1 MLRVVS
7 IGIVSGASLTHCLG
21 FLPDTDT
28 LLIPAMTVVVCLV
41 AGVWLARRD
50 ANMFSKRCTDRLVLV
65 LFVLLSSVM
74 CAMTWTVFQ
83 AQSRLKDS
91 LSPSLENVVTR
102 VTYLVQSM
110 SQDQSELQRFE
121 AQVLD
126 PLPPGMPRNILVS
139 WQDTQANRV
148 TVLPGQTWR
157 AALVLRRPHGA
168 SNPSGFDYES
178 HMFQKN
184 IRALGK
190 VRGRPKLLSDHPYAS
205 MRVMVSRIR
214 HNIRQSM
221 RNVLGDARYAPV
233 LIALAIGDQDSVS
246 AADWD
251 IFNRT
256 GITHLVS
263 ISGSHVTMLAAF
275 GGVSMMWLWKRIRF
289 TRRHACEMIPSK
301 VMAACAALLIA
312 FLYCLLAGWGVPARR
327 TFFML
332 LVIGMAMIARLSIS
346 PTAILGTAAAVVTVL
361 DPWSPL
367 ATGFWLSFGA
377 VLVLFAVGAQA
388 LKARTGRSAFKKTW
402 FLIRE
407 SARMQWL
414 ITLAMLPVLAFLF
427 QQVSLVSPFANAIAI
442 PVVTFIVTPFA
453 LLTGIF
459 CVIPGF
465 DGVAYFFGYLAN
477 FSMQWAMY
485 PIIWLAQAKWSMFSV
500 AAMPVWLLILSLAGV
515 AWALLPP
522 GVPVRWAGW
531 CLLFP
536 ALVWRPDRPEQ
547 GAWRMVALDV
557 GQGSAILVSTKH
569 HDLLF
574 DTGPRSGQTDA
585 AQRVINP
592 VMRALAIHKIDTLV
606 VSHADMDHVGGLAH
620 ILKTNVVKNIYAS
633 FDVQA
638 WLDHKKYM
646 PMESG
651 VNTENISTLRCERGQ
666 KWSWDGVLF
675 TMLHPLDS
683 NSTAAKKNAGSCVLH
698 IEGKFHSA
706 LLPGDIGETEE
717 KTLTLSSHALKA
729 DVVIVAHHGSTSS
742 SSAPFVRQIN
752 AHHAIA
758 QLGHL
763 NRFKH
768 PDPQVVDRWQK
779 SNTTFWR
786 SDQQGAIHVLS
797 TALGLDVYSY
807 RAVQNRYWTLQF
819 KTPER

>member
-1 MLRVVS
+1 MLRVMS

-21 FLPDTDT
+21 ALPKTGGLLAPT
-28 LLIPAMTVVVCLV
+28 LTVLVCLI
-41 AGVWLARRD
+41 ANSWISQRNALTFSSHFSYRLLFLLGAWLT
-50 ANMFSKRCTDRLVLV
+50 SL
-65 LFVLLSSVM
+65 M

-83 AQSRLKDS
+83 AQSRLNDS
-91 LSPSLENVVTR
+91 LTPTLENVVTR
-102 VTYLVQSM
+102 VTFLVQSM
-110 SQDQSELQRFE
+110 TQDQSALLRFE
-121 AQVLD
+121 ARVLD
-126 PLPPGMPRNILVS
+126 PLPPGLPRHILVS
-139 WQDTQANRV
+139 WQDTQKDRV

-157 AALVLRRPHGA
+157 AALVFKRPHGA
-168 SNPSGFDYES
+168 SNPAGFDYES

-190 VRGRPKLLSDHPYAS
+190 VRGHPKLLSDHPYAS

-214 HNIRQSM
+214 DNIRQSM
-221 RNVLGDARYAPV
+221 RKVLGDARYAPV

-246 AADWD
+246 AGDWD

-275 GGVSMMWLWKRIRF
+275 GGVSMLWGWKRLRF
-289 TRRHACEMIPSK
+289 ARRHACEIIPAK

-332 LVIGMAMIARLSIS
+332 LVIGIAMIARLSIS

-388 LKARTGRSAFKKTW
+388 LQVRAGRSTFNKVW

-453 LLTGIF
+453 LLTAMLS
-459 CVIPGF
+459 VIPGL
-465 DGVAYFFGYLAN
+465 DAVAYCFGWIAN

-485 PIIWLAQAKWSMFSV
+485 PITWLAQARWSMFGV
-500 AAMPVWLLILSLAGV
+500 AAMPISLLMLSIVGV

-536 ALVWRPDRPEQ
+536 ALVWRPERPEQ
-547 GAWRMVALDV
+547 GGWRMIALDV
-557 GQGSAILVSTKH
+557 GQGSAILVSTQH
-569 HDLLF
+569 HELLF
-574 DTGPRSGQTDA
+574 DAGPRTGQADT

-592 VMRALAIHKIDTLV
+592 VMRALAIDKIDSLV
-606 VSHADMDHVGGLAH
+606 VSHADMDHAGGLEH
-620 ILKTNVVKNIYAS
+620 IVKTNSVNNIYAS

-638 WLDHKKYM
+638 WLNHKKYTSEGYGM
-646 PMESG
+646 
-651 VNTENISTLRCERGQ
+651 NFKKISSIRCVQGQ
-666 KWSWDGVLF
+666 KWNWDGVTF
-675 TMLHPLDS
+675 TMLHPLES
-683 NSTAAKKNAGSCVLH
+683 NSHAAKKNAGSCVLH
-698 IEGKFHSA
+698 IEGAFHSA
-706 LLPGDIGETEE
+706 LLPGDIGESEE
-717 KTLTLSSHALKA
+717 KTLTRSNYPLKA
-729 DVVIVAHHGSTSS
+729 DVVIVAHHGSSS
-742 SSAPFVRQIN
+742 SSSEHFVRQVQ
-752 AHHAIA
+752 ARHAIA
-758 QLGHL
+758 QLGYL

-768 PDPQVVDRWQK
+768 PHPQVVERWQAV
-779 SNTTFWR
+779 NTTFWR
-786 SDQQGAIHVLS
+786 TDQQGAINVLS
-797 TALGLDVYSY
+797 AAQGLDVYSL
-807 RAVQNRYWTLQF
+807 RTAHNRYWHH
-819 KTPER
+819 